1 MHIVAGDIALVAL
14 GGAIGAV
21 GRYSLG
27 LMQVFAAQ
35 KHLAT
40 LTANISGCLA
50 IGVVWALLQH
60 YGAPRAWQLL
70 LITGVLGGYTTFSA
84 FALDGVALWQQSEGA
99 ALPWRALAYVA
110 TTVLAGIAACA
121 IGLYATNKLIQTIN

>member
-1 MHIVAGDIALVAL
+1 MHIAASDIALVAL

-27 LMQVFAAQ
+27 LMAVFAAQ

-40 LTANISGCLA
+40 FTANVSGCLA

-60 YGAPRAWQLL
+60 YGAARAWQLL

-84 FALDGVALWQQSEGA
+84 FALDGVALWQQADGA
-99 ALPWRALAYVA
+99 VSWRAVVYVA
-110 TTVLAGIAACA
+110 MTVVAGIAACA
-121 IGLYATNKLIQTIN
+121 IGLVATNKAINTIN